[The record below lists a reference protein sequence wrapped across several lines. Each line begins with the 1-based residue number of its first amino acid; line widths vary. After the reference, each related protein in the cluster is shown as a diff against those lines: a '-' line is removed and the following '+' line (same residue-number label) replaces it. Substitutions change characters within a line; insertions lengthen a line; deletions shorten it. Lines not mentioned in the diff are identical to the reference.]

1 MNPLCDFH
9 PNDKRETSMD
19 TNGIIKALTEA
30 TQGLAQLVESLNA
43 RRGNCKGIAAIRQFA
58 ELDAV
63 EIALANIEGLRHQF
77 RDVKEEYGH
86 WISSPVLIDL
96 PDDLDD
102 ETIFSLYVFVE
113 KNGFIWPRGHR
124 EIIKAIEE
132 IHYCCRMRH
141 HPRRPTITFKD
152 GTQLTD
158 HAFAVPKNLPEDAI
172 SADNVAAFHL
182 GMDIRGK
189 RLSVSL
195 LRHLI
200 SKRCR
205 NILEHVIRNDRSL
218 PKTISP
224 ANLLL
229 VVLNGMEPDHMLQT
243 IAAIEETYPG
253 TIKMAED
260 EQGHNALWF
269 SLRLYD
275 DGDIETRIKHHLNGF
290 VGDETSV
297 AKSIGAYLAAHGCD
311 PDKPFNNEGF
321 SWNTV
326 SRIMDIVE
334 KHVADIAETLRRTE
348 IPSVG

>member
-1 MNPLCDFH
+1 M
-9 PNDKRETSMD
+9 
-19 TNGIIKALTEA
+19 
-30 TQGLAQLVESLNA
+30 
-43 RRGNCKGIAAIRQFA
+43 
-58 ELDAV
+58 
-63 EIALANIEGLRHQF
+63 
-77 RDVKEEYGH
+77 
-86 WISSPVLIDL
+86 
-96 PDDLDD
+96 
-102 ETIFSLYVFVE
+102 
-113 KNGFIWPRGHR
+113 
-124 EIIKAIEE
+124 
-132 IHYCCRMRH
+132 HY
-141 HPRRPTITFKD
+141 RPGTKITFKD
-152 GTQLTD
+152 GTELTNR
-158 HAFAVPKNLPEDAI
+158 AFAVPKNLPEDAI

-229 VVLNGMEPDHMLQT
+229 VVLNVMEPEHMLQT
-243 IAAIEETYPG
+243 ITAIEETYPG
-253 TIKMAED
+253 TIKTAED
-260 EQGHNALWF
+260 AQGRNALWF
-269 SLRLYD
+269 ALRLYD
-275 DGDIETRIKHHLNGF
+275 YGDIETRIKHHLYGF
-290 VGDETSV
+290 ADDATSV

-334 KHVADIAETLRRTE
+334 TRVKQL
-348 IPSVG
+348 VGNRS

>member
-1 MNPLCDFH
+1 
-9 PNDKRETSMD
+9 MD
-19 TNGIIKALTEA
+19 TNRIINTLTEA
-30 TQGLAQLVESLNA
+30 TQGLAQLIDSIKA
-43 RRGNCKGIAAIRQFA
+43 KMGDCAGIAAIKQFA
-58 ELDAV
+58 ELDTV
-63 EIALANIEGLRHQF
+63 EIAVANIDGFCNRF
-77 RDVKEEYGH
+77 RKVKEEFGH
-86 WISSPVLIDL
+86 WISRGDQIDL
-96 PDDLDD
+96 PEYLDD
-102 ETIFSLYVFVE
+102 ETIYSLYAFVC
-113 KNGFIWPRGHR
+113 KNRSIWPRGHR
-124 EIIKAIEE
+124 EIIKAI
-132 IHYCCRMRH
+132 HYCGRMH
-141 HPRRPTITFKD
+141 YRPGTTITFKD
-152 GTQLTD
+152 GTELTNR
-158 HAFAVPKNLPEDAI
+158 AFAVPKNLPEDAI

-205 NILEHVIRNDRSL
+205 NILEHVIRNDCSL

-229 VVLNGMEPDHMLQT
+229 VVLNVMEPEHMLQT
-243 IAAIEETYPG
+243 ITAIEETYPG
-253 TIKMAED
+253 TIKTAED
-260 EQGHNALWF
+260 AQGRNALWF
-269 SLRLYD
+269 ALRLYD
-275 DGDIETRIKHHLNGF
+275 YGDIETRIRFRLNGF

-334 KHVADIAETLRRTE
+334 KRIKEIAGKQPWTDEAKAR
-348 IPSVG
+348 